1 MKKIFI
7 LLVVGLSLFG
17 SQVIKISQEQQ
28 DDLGINIQKTITID
42 SINLGPYNA
51 KVTLDKKDI
60 ISIGSNV
67 DAVIKDIFVRKL
79 EHIKKGQKLLS
90 LKSNELLNL
99 QEKYIKALIDS
110 KNIQKNYLRDE
121 KLQQQGIISNKKF
134 LESLQKK
141 QSSDL
146 VVRLSANELLSSG
159 FSDDMLKRI
168 QKNYQPIMKINILSP
183 RDGVIDDIDVN
194 IGEKVES
201 NRSMMHIYADGN
213 RYIELSI
220 PVKVVASLSI
230 GDKCVFDSFSAKI
243 VAIGNIVNN
252 ESQSVNVRAKIQ
264 NSENIMINRVYS
276 SNIEKNVSNAL
287 KIKKSALVFVD
298 NKSYVFKKIK
308 DGFEVVNVE
317 IIKEGPVC
325 YIIHSDLKAGDAL
338 AVSSTSALLNAMEAD
353 DE

>member
-168 QKNYQPIMKINILSP
+168 QKNYQPIMKIN
-183 RDGVIDDIDVN
+183 
-194 IGEKVES
+194 
-201 NRSMMHIYADGN
+201 
-213 RYIELSI
+213 
-220 PVKVVASLSI
+220 
-230 GDKCVFDSFSAKI
+230 
-243 VAIGNIVNN
+243 
-252 ESQSVNVRAKIQ
+252 
-264 NSENIMINRVYS
+264 
-276 SNIEKNVSNAL
+276 
-287 KIKKSALVFVD
+287 
-298 NKSYVFKKIK
+298 
-308 DGFEVVNVE
+308 
-317 IIKEGPVC
+317 
-325 YIIHSDLKAGDAL
+325 
-338 AVSSTSALLNAMEAD
+338 
-353 DE
+353 